1 MNHTFN
7 CKGRLLCLDQPAVMG
22 ILNAT
27 PDSFYTRGRNSTPEA
42 ILEQAGKM
50 IEEGALILDIG
61 GMSTRPDA
69 ADVSPEEELDRVLP
83 VISSIRKAFPDIF
96 ISIDTYR
103 AAVAAA
109 AVAAGAD
116 LVNDISAGDA
126 DDRMLGVVAGLQ
138 VPYIAMHMQG
148 MPATMQQNPQYKNI
162 TLDVLDYFIQKIN
175 ACTKA
180 GIKDI
185 ILDPGFGFG
194 KTMEHN
200 YQLLKGM
207 QALQVTGKAVLA
219 GLSRKSMIYKL
230 LGTGAEA
237 ALNGT
242 TALHMLALQQGA
254 AVLRAHDVKEAAE
267 CIKIFRYYQ
276 TISEL

>member
-1 MNHTFN
+1 MNYTFN
-7 CKGRLLCLDQPAVMG
+7 CKGRLLYLDAPAVMG

-27 PDSFYTRGRNSTPEA
+27 PDSFYTQGRNSTPEA
-42 ILEQAGKM
+42 MLQQAGKM
-50 IEEGALILDIG
+50 IAEGALILDIG

-83 VISSIRKAFPDIF
+83 VISSIRKAFPDVF
-96 ISIDTYR
+96 IAVDTFR
-103 AAVAAA
+103 SGVAAA

-116 LVNDISAGDA
+116 IVNDISAGEA
-126 DDRMLGVVAGLQ
+126 DPQMLALVAGLN

-148 MPATMQQNPQYKNI
+148 TPATMQQNPQYGNI
-162 TLDVLDYFIQKIN
+162 TLDILDYFIAKIA
-175 ACTKA
+175 ACNQA

-194 KTMEHN
+194 KTIAHN

-207 QALQVTGKAVLA
+207 HALQVTGKAVLA
-219 GLSRKSMIYKL
+219 GISRKSMIYKL
-230 LGTGAEA
+230 LETGPETS
-237 ALNGT
+237 LNGT
-242 TALHMLALQQGA
+242 TALHMLALEQGA
-254 AVLRAHDVKEAAE
+254 ALLRAHDVKEAVE
-267 CIKIFRYYQ
+267 CIKIFNYYQ

>member
-1 MNHTFN
+1 MNYTFN
-7 CKGRLLCLDQPAVMG
+7 CKGRLLCLEQPAVMG

-27 PDSFYTRGRNSTPEA
+27 PDSFYTRGRHNNPDAMVAQAEA
-42 ILEQAGKM
+42 MIGAG
-50 IEEGALILDIG
+50 ARILDIG

-69 ADVSPEEELDRVLP
+69 PEVTQQEELDRVLP
-83 VISSIRKAFPDIF
+83 VISAIKTAFPDIF

-103 AAVAAA
+103 AAVAAQ

-116 LVNDISAGDA
+116 IVNDISAGDA
-126 DDRMLGVVAGLQ
+126 DPGMLDTVARLE

-148 MPATMQQNPQYKNI
+148 MPATMQHNPQYGNVVQE
-162 TLDVLDYFIQKIN
+162 VLNYFIRKLQ
-175 ACTKA
+175 ACSDA
-180 GIKDI
+180 GIRDV

-194 KTMEHN
+194 KTIAHN
-200 YQLLKGM
+200 YQLLKGLYT
-207 QALQVTGKAVLA
+207 LQLTGKAILV
-219 GLSRKSMIYKL
+219 GVSRKSMIYKFL
-230 LGTGAEA
+230 ETGPEE

-254 AVLRAHDVKEAAE
+254 ALLRVHDVKEASE
-267 CIKIFRYYQ
+267 CIKIFNYFQ

>member
-1 MNHTFN
+1 MNYTFN
-7 CKGRLLCLDQPAVMG
+7 CKGRLLCLEQPAVMG

-27 PDSFYTRGRNSTPEA
+27 PDSFYTRGRHNNPDAMVAQAEA
-42 ILEQAGKM
+42 MIGAG
-50 IEEGALILDIG
+50 ARILDIG

-69 ADVSPEEELDRVLP
+69 PEVTQQEELDRVLP
-83 VISSIRKAFPDIF
+83 VISAIKTAFPDIF

-103 AAVAAA
+103 AAVAAQ

-116 LVNDISAGDA
+116 IVNDISAGDA
-126 DDRMLGVVAGLQ
+126 DPGMLDTVARLE

-148 MPATMQQNPQYKNI
+148 MPATMQYNPQYGNVVQE
-162 TLDVLDYFIQKIN
+162 VLNYFIRKLQ
-175 ACTKA
+175 ACSDA
-180 GIKDI
+180 GIRDV

-194 KTMEHN
+194 KTIAHN
-200 YQLLKGM
+200 YQLLKGLYT
-207 QALQVTGKAVLA
+207 LQLTGKAILV
-219 GLSRKSMIYKL
+219 GVSRKSMIYKFL
-230 LGTGAEA
+230 ETGPEE

-254 AVLRAHDVKEAAE
+254 ALLRVHDVKEASE
-267 CIKIFRYYQ
+267 CIKIFNYFQ

>member
-1 MNHTFN
+1 MNYTFN

-27 PDSFYTRGRNSTPEA
+27 PDSFYTRGRNSAPEA
-42 ILEQAGKM
+42 LLEQAGKM

-61 GMSTRPDA
+61 GMSTRPHA
-69 ADVSPEEELDRVLP
+69 ADVSPQEELDRVLP
-83 VISSIRKAFPDIF
+83 AISGIRKAFPDIF

-103 AAVAAA
+103 AAVATE

-126 DDRMLGVVAGLQ
+126 DAGMLATVAGLA

-148 MPATMQQNPQYKNI
+148 MPATMQQNPQYENI
-162 TLDVLDYFIQKIN
+162 TLDVLDYFIQKID
-175 ACTKA
+175 ACTVA

-194 KTMEHN
+194 KTMAHN

-207 QALQVTGKAVLA
+207 KALQVTGKAVLA

-254 AVLRAHDVKEAAE
+254 ALLRVHDVKEAAE